1 MSQVTSFLNF
11 SPQYFCLWKTR
22 METFANPQRILYNPG
37 LGFLIGPLEA
47 SSAFLQLKSQKK
59 KSFPFVLHLL

>member
-1 MSQVTSFLNF
+1 
-11 SPQYFCLWKTR
+11 

-37 LGFLIGPLEA
+37 LDFLIGPLEA

-59 KSFPFVLHLL
+59 EVFSICIALTID